1 MLKKDILDL
10 IDSFERETWKYT
22 YNDNLNDDMD
32 YIYSL
37 ENEIKNADEANL
49 KPIYDKL
56 IALMGIIR
64 FKYGFESILI
74 NSNPELENL
83 KKIIENIS
91 LDSSDIINQYN
102 YVSTMYNDCISKT
115 TNVDFIENKYKDIQ
129 ENEGLYLAIES
140 LKSLISNENYRQLL
154 DQNQISEIIIDCI
167 KLNNNAVSL
176 EKIELK
182 YKDIIKRIWEYSL
195 SDKIDESGI
204 FRILFSNYFWWYY
217 KTAI

>member
-129 ENEGLYLAIES
+129 EKEGLYLAIES

-154 DQNQISEIIIDCI
+154 DQNQINEIIIDCI